1 MIKYLEEQHE
11 KDRITGEQKNI
22 FQAMIDESIEAERKK
37 KEQEQKNLIKGMTS
51 YAIEKNQ

>member
-11 KDRITGEQKNI
+11 KDRITEEQKNI

-37 KEQEQKNLIKGMTS
+37 KE
-51 YAIEKNQ
+51 